1 MVDSA
6 EDLEE
11 ADSEAVTA
19 MAAAAVEVTV
29 AETATESMAEVVAA
43 ARELGCGPTH
53 VYALLRQYLD
63 DPRLTSLLPRPRG
76 RKVGTTLLDAA
87 VEALIEAAIDEV
99 YLTRQRARL
108 VELTVEVQ
116 RRCVAG
122 GLAPEGILACD
133 RVART
138 RSGCQRSDSRSG
150 I

>member
-1 MVDSA
+1 MHAAGARVEASLT
-6 EDLEE
+6 EVLERLE
-11 ADSEAVTA
+11 
-19 MAAAAVEVTV
+19 AAV
-29 AETATESMAEVVAA
+29 
-43 ARELGCGPTH
+43 
-53 VYALLRQYLD
+53 D
-63 DPRLTSLLPRPRG
+63 
-76 RKVGTTLLDAA
+76 
-87 VEALIEAAIDEV
+87 ALIEAAIDEV